1 MLLIRNLD
9 EVSPETLPGPLA
21 LTIGVFDGLHRAHQ
35 VLIRKVR
42 EAAGRHKASAA
53 IFTFDNHPLSILA
66 PAYCPKRLSSSDQ
79 MIELLRALELHVAI
93 IVPFTAQLAEI
104 EPQQFLKEFL
114 AERCRCRHV
123 VAGFDFRFGRGGK
136 GDAELLRREGAALGI
151 EVEIV
156 EPQREGSYTI
166 NSTRIREL
174 LFEGNV
180 EGARD
185 LLGRPYQIESM
196 VVRGHARGAKIGF
209 PTANLYLPPDLV
221 VPAPGVYAARAILAS
236 GEAHPGMMNIG
247 YQPTFG
253 GTSLCPEIHLL
264 GFKGDLYG
272 SRLRVDFIA
281 RLRDEKKFPSVEA
294 LKRQLA
300 KDRRKTLEIFRSE
313 IAPH

>member
-1 MLLIRNLD
+1 MLVFRNLE
-9 EVSPETLPGPLA
+9 EVSPETIPGPLA
-21 LTIGVFDGLHRAHQ
+21 LTVGVFDGLHRAHQ

-42 EAAGRHKASAA
+42 EAAARHNARAG
-53 IFTFDNHPLSILA
+53 IFTFENHPLSVLA
-66 PAYCPKRLSSSDQ
+66 PAYCPKRLLSSDQ
-79 MIELLRALELHVAI
+79 KIEVLRMLELDVAI
-93 IVPFTAQLAEI
+93 VVSFTAELADI
-104 EPQQFLKEFL
+104 EPQRFLKDILFDK
-114 AERCRCRHV
+114 CRCRHV

-136 GDAELLRREGAALGI
+136 GDAEMLQREGAALGI
-151 EVEIV
+151 EVQIV

-185 LLGRPYQIESM
+185 LLGRPYQLESM
-196 VVRGHARGAKIGF
+196 VVRGHGRGAKIGF
-209 PTANLYLPPDLV
+209 PTANLYLPPDIV

-253 GTSLCPEIHLL
+253 GQDLCPEIHLID
-264 GFKGDLYG
+264 FKGDLYG
-272 SRLRVDFIA
+272 QRLRVDFIA
-281 RLRDEKKFPSVEA
+281 RLRDEKKFPSADA

-300 KDRRKTLEIFRSE
+300 KDRRKTLEIFKSS
-313 IAPH
+313 